1 MFQKIPC
8 NENASIEV
16 PAGLSLNLNQM
27 PFLMLG
33 RIKAAVSLLRIV
45 CMSFIYSCLSYDI
58 AKPFELSHV

>member
-1 MFQKIPC
+1 MFEKIPC

-33 RIKAAVSLLRIV
+33 RIEAADVFTPPLFCVLYILV
-45 CMSFIYSCLSYDI
+45 
-58 AKPFELSHV
+58 